1 MQAQVDARSVVRPQW
16 SRSSSRGCR
25 GSMAALARPA
35 TEPCA
40 DVLEDEPFLPSEPA
54 QIKWLDRMPALP
66 SRTGL
71 ARHDTKMLIVGS

>member
-1 MQAQVDARSVVRPQW
+1 
-16 SRSSSRGCR
+16 
-25 GSMAALARPA
+25 MAALARPA